1 MIYMYIHT
9 HIHMYVVFRNLSS
22 KVQKKK
28 IIGRIVKQMWQND
41 KEKLLGIMN
50 IFIALTVSHVFTN
63 TKTPS
68 NATLNMC
75 SESTIISK

>member
-9 HIHMYVVFRNLSS
+9 HIQCMWFLEIYPQKFR
-22 KVQKKK
+22 KK

-50 IFIALTVSHVFTN
+50 IFIVLTVSQVFTN